1 VSRRRW
7 VYTEGGKPLPE
18 PIEVG
23 EDYRPPSAS
32 STGDLGKFEY
42 DNLRATDGT
51 DISSRTKRRHYMQ
64 ARGLADPRDFRETL
78 PKAQAQREAFYT
90 ARTST
95 RELADTV
102 GRVAHQLRST
112 PRRK

>member
-1 VSRRRW
+1 MSRRRW

-23 EDYRPPSAS
+23 QDYCPAVS

-64 ARGLADPRDFRETL
+64 AHGLADPRDFRETGA
-78 PKAQAQREAFYT
+78 KAQAQREAFYT
-90 ARTST
+90 ARTDT
-95 RELADTV
+95 RELTDTV
-102 GRVAHQLRST
+102 GRIAHQLRST